1 MVDVDQIDV
10 VTVVDTLE
18 LFGTG
23 LAVLIRLAI
32 IFLLD
37 DGVTRILELTPMW
50 VWFMPCDMWVGIAT
64 MVLIP
69 FKIDVMVWVGV
80 GMWEVG
86 GWVRFIAVTL
96 TWMWLNKIVICSKM
110 ISPILIFILVLN
122 PGNI

>member
-80 GMWEVG
+80 DMREVG

-122 PGNI
+122 L